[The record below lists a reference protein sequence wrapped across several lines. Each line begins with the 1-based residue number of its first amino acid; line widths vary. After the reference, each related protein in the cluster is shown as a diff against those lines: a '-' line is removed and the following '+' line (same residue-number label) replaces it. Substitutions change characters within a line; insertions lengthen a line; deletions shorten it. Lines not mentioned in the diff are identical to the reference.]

1 MSDKYILLFARV
13 SASNARIEAMK
24 AANAARLANGEAQAY
39 TEQDFA
45 YEADYIESLW
55 RDYQ

>member
-13 SASNARIEAMK
+13 SASNARIESMK
-24 AANAARLANGEAQAY
+24 AANVARVATGQALAY
-39 TEQDFA
+39 LEQDFA